1 MTHAPGELLAPA
13 TFALDPAFAIA
24 VVDRRLF
31 GSFVEHMG
39 RCVYTGI
46 YEAEHPSADT
56 DGFRRDVLDLTR
68 ELGVSLVRYPGGNFV
83 SSYRWQDGVGP
94 RAQRPTRLDLAWRG
108 IEPNEVGLNEFMV
121 WAREAAVEPMMAV
134 NLGTGGVQDAVDLI
148 EYANHG
154 EGTFFSDLRRSHGVK
169 EPHDIALWCL
179 GNELDGPWQM
189 GQKTPYEYGRLAA
202 ETGKAMRMVDPRIEL
217 VAVGSSNSRMPT
229 FGTWERVVLEQTYDQ
244 VDYISLHDYYEP
256 IGDDLASF
264 VASSVDMDAFI
275 DAVVATAD
283 GVGAQLRSRKR
294 LKLSFDEWNVWYQ
307 SRFVGQQNLD
317 WTFARELIEDE
328 FTVADAVV
336 VGGLLITLLRHADR
350 VGVACQAQLVNVIAP
365 IRTRAGGP
373 AWRQTIFHPFALTA
387 RLARGSVLRVEVSG
401 PTVPTAAFGAV
412 AALDA
417 TATYDEATGGV
428 VVLAV
433 NRSLDQAL
441 PVDVDLRAVV
451 DRHGDLVVTEHQLI
465 ADDDAGASNTEA
477 APDRV
482 VPRSGSGASVRDRHL
497 HCLLPPLSWTV
508 IQLEPSIPG
517 PPTP

>member
-1 MTHAPGELLAPA
+1 MTHPPGELLAPA
-13 TFALDPAFAIA
+13 TFALDPSFAIA
-24 VVDRRLF
+24 PVDRRLF

-39 RCVYTGI
+39 RCVYTGV
-46 YEAEHPSADT
+46 YEAEHPTADA
-56 DGFRRDVLDLTR
+56 DGFRADVLGLTR

-94 RAQRPTRLDLAWRG
+94 LAQRPTRLDLAWRG

-121 WAREAAVEPMMAV
+121 WARAAAVEPMMAV

-154 EGTFFSDLRRSHGVK
+154 EGTYFSDLRRSHGVK
-169 EPHDIALWCL
+169 EPHDIGLWCL

-189 GQKTPYEYGRLAA
+189 GQKTPYEYGRLAS
-202 ETGKAMRMVDPRIEL
+202 ETAKAMRMVDPRIEL

-229 FGTWERVVLEQTYDQ
+229 FGTWEREVLEQTYDQ

-256 IGDDLASF
+256 TGDDLASF
-264 VASSVDMDAFI
+264 LASSVDMDAFI

-283 GVGAQLRSRKR
+283 GVGAQLRSRKK

-307 SRFVGQQNLD
+307 SRFVGQANLD

-373 AWRQTIFHPFALTA
+373 AWRQTIFHPFALTS

-412 AALDA
+412 PALDA
-417 TATYDEATGGV
+417 TATYDEASGGV

-433 NRSLDQAL
+433 NRSLDRPL
-441 PVDVDLRAVV
+441 PVDVDLRAVT
-451 DRHGDLVVTEHQLI
+451 DRHGAVQVVEHQLI
-465 ADDDAGASNTEA
+465 ADADPGASNTEA

-482 VPRSGSGASVRDRHL
+482 VPRAGSGAVVQDGRLR
-497 HCLLPPLSWTV
+497 CLLPPMSWNV
-508 IQLEPSIPG
+508 IQLAPTAG